1 MRNIILVGA
10 GQIGSRHLQALALAQ
25 QHLQITVVDPSQRS
39 LDLAKSRLEEIPDRK
54 IQVSF
59 INNVPNG
66 KVFDLA
72 IIATSAM
79 DRFDVFLGLIESNKV
94 SFIIFEKVLFQTIEH
109 IERTELL
116 LKRYRIH
123 AWVNCARRSNSQ
135 YRKLQQ
141 LLDMSLPISM
151 SVRGNN
157 YGLACNGI
165 HFLDLFAFL
174 INQPDIDALEQ
185 EFENEYVETK
195 RSGCYEVFGS
205 LTAISG
211 ENKLDIHCSKD
222 DDRVTVNVEI
232 LTSNRRFIIDEVNQQ
247 MTELTLANKRVDQTA
262 FTLQPQ
268 SRMTHIVVEA
278 ILSTGQCTL
287 PTYGESA
294 SLHRHYLQVFGEYF
308 NNTSPGEF
316 SACPIS

>member
-25 QHLQITVVDPSQRS
+25 QHLQVTVVDPSQRS

-59 INNVPNG
+59 INNLPNG

-79 DRFDVFLGLIESNKV
+79 DRFNVFLGLIESNKV

-116 LKRYRIH
+116 LKQYRIN

-141 LLDMSLPISM
+141 LLNMSLPISM

-174 INQPDIDALEQ
+174 INQADIDALEQ

-195 RSGCYEVFGS
+195 RLGCYEVFGG

-222 DDRVTVNVEI
+222 GDSVSVNVEI

-268 SRMTHIVVEA
+268 SRMTDIVVEA

-287 PTYGESA
+287 PTYAESA
-294 SLHRHYLQVFGEYF
+294 LLHRHYLQVFGDYF
-308 NNTSPGEF
+308 NTTSPGEF